1 MVDVLQLLETAEQT
15 WRQTIQIE
23 YPLFADMP
31 VIKAKPDPKNSRH
44 WMFYT
49 DLKTIH
55 MDVFKPEVVEKN
67 LRDTIQHMYQGAYGV
82 SIVPSDELMQ
92 RLLHDHFT
100 YLYFHELFHPAYCPD
115 SKEDE
120 KLVDKALYDGIQA
133 ALPNAPKPDILKR
146 VGNARNA
153 GWDQVIDTGFSHL
166 SRAGSTLESRL
177 ERVLEQA
184 PVDLQQIRR
193 LPDGVIPIFDII
205 EFEESKK
212 PFDSFFYPLTRAIYG
227 LTFTRD
233 HALRGVVFDYFKKRT
248 TQQMRPAEFDE
259 VIKQAIKGFVAELSP
274 EQLQF
279 SRIYPQEF
287 SRHVDEFYAHYN
299 DSQGDILHEGLMV
312 DIASLLLDKKSR
324 YDALRG
330 FIEPLAKY
338 ISLSKEEKR
347 HGTHIGEGEGSG
359 DQQTG
364 PNQPGGN
371 TEQALMNLADLLNP
385 DERNELLSQV
395 ANNPGGSQAGNAQKD
410 KRLSKLASDEYYKR
424 NVPEINIRS
433 PNYEAVTIDLGKKRV
448 PFLVSSERI
457 LTQDVPNLPLEKILE
472 FQEQTGLAQLF
483 QISDFEFQF
492 DHYEWQEVQDVDYSF
507 ENTGL
512 DLPANIIFHVDSSG
526 SMGSRNYVS
535 TGCKYDVLMHV
546 CYGMLKTLRKA
557 SKEMNTPVQVISANF
572 SNGTILSKPVELSHM
587 YDTPNNEAKDV
598 LTGFQ
603 AGGTEYTPAAF
614 KDNL

>member
-1 MVDVLQLLETAEQT
+1 
-15 WRQTIQIE
+15 
-23 YPLFADMP
+23 
-31 VIKAKPDPKNSRH
+31 
-44 WMFYT
+44 
-49 DLKTIH
+49 
-55 MDVFKPEVVEKN
+55 
-67 LRDTIQHMYQGAYGV
+67 
-82 SIVPSDELMQ
+82 
-92 RLLHDHFT
+92 
-100 YLYFHELFHPAYCPD
+100 
-115 SKEDE
+115 
-120 KLVDKALYDGIQA
+120 
-133 ALPNAPKPDILKR
+133 
-146 VGNARNA
+146 
-153 GWDQVIDTGFSHL
+153 
-166 SRAGSTLESRL
+166 
-177 ERVLEQA
+177 
-184 PVDLQQIRR
+184 
-193 LPDGVIPIFDII
+193 
-205 EFEESKK
+205 
-212 PFDSFFYPLTRAIYG
+212 
-227 LTFTRD
+227 
-233 HALRGVVFDYFKKRT
+233 
-248 TQQMRPAEFDE
+248 MRPAEFDE

-279 SRIYPQEF
+279 SRIDPQEF

-614 KDNL
+614 KDIEKMLQPGKTVHIWITDGDLTGQVDETFRAIESTVQRPDTSFLYFETGGAGSFGGRVQNLSRNNPNVQYFPNVTIDAIQNKALEVILQYQEGTSYTQVI